1 MKTRLIRSS
10 EMVFSVDDYFVN
22 SKHLYAMF
30 VLTWIV
36 VVVVFMV
43 RKIVFMMES
52 IRQLLSH
59 PDAADVYLDG
69 HVIVIIL

>member
-10 EMVFSVDDYFVN
+10 ELVFSIGDYFIN

-30 VLTWIV
+30 FLRCIV
-36 VVVVFMV
+36 VV
-43 RKIVFMMES
+43 RKIVSMMES